1 VNWSIESKF
10 VSGRVNQE
18 AIRVAMGAMYAYA
31 NLETVG
37 SSIIAV
43 TTQNRSL
50 LPLISA
56 SQGVFLAPSSY
67 GANRAPFSDRRWDT
81 GQRNSRQRYEV
92 S

>member
-1 VNWSIESKF
+1 
-10 VSGRVNQE
+10 
-18 AIRVAMGAMYAYA
+18 MGVIYVYA

-67 GANRAPFSDRRWDT
+67 GANRAPFSDRRWDRSFSSAFNRLLDIY
-81 GQRNSRQRYEV
+81 GL
-92 S
+92 